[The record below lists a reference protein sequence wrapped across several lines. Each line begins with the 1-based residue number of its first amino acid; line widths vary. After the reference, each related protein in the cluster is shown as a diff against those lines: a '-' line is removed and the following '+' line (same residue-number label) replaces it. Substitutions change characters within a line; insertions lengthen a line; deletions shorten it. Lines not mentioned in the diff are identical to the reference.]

1 MWKRLIKIGSI
12 VIAPGNKMCEVQGF
26 ERVAGEQHRTVI
38 VRVLRTGEIL
48 RFKDADL
55 DFPRE

>member
-1 MWKRLIKIGSI
+1 MWKRIIKIGSI
-12 VIAPGNKMCEVQGF
+12 VIAPGNKMSEVQGF
-26 ERVAGEQHRTVI
+26 ERETGEKFRTVI

-48 RFKDADL
+48 RLKDADL